1 MPTNGT
7 QAVARA
13 AALVD
18 LVVQTDAPMSFT
30 KLSEEVG
37 LSRSTTSRLLA
48 ALERAEL
55 VEREE
60 SGAFVPGRLF
70 SLYASRHDPWTELV
84 RLARPVLE
92 QLAARTGETVNL
104 GVPSGDTVAQVAQ
117 IDTQF
122 VLGSRNWVGVDVPA
136 HCSALGK
143 VLYAFDVLRLPAGA
157 LARPT
162 KKSVG
167 SATRLR
173 AELAEVR
180 ERGFAQAIDEL
191 EVGLTAVAA
200 PVHGPNGTVVAALG
214 VSGPGARLTAQI
226 DQVGRL
232 LIEQAD
238 ALTRLLSRRVL
249 KEGAA

>member
-13 AALVD
+13 AALVG
-18 LVVQTDAPMSFT
+18 LVVQTDAPISFT
-30 KLSEEVG
+30 RLSEEIG

-55 VEREE
+55 VERDE
-60 SGAFVPGRLF
+60 SGAFLPGPLF
-70 SLYASRHDPWTELV
+70 SLYAARHDPWTEVV

-92 QLAARTGETVNL
+92 HLSARTGETVNL
-104 GVPSGDTVAQVAQ
+104 GVASGDTVAQVAQ

-143 VLYAFDVLRLPAGA
+143 VLYAFDVLRLPEGD
-157 LARPT
+157 LAQPT
-162 KKSVG
+162 KRSAG
-167 SATRLR
+167 SAARLR
-173 AELAEVR
+173 AELVEVR
-180 ERGFAQAIDEL
+180 ARGYAQAIDEL

-200 PVHGPNGTVVAALG
+200 PVHGPNGDVIAALG

-232 LIEQAD
+232 LIEQAES
-238 ALTRLLSRRVL
+238 LTRLLSRRIL